1 MKQIIVQ
8 VTISEE
14 VNISIR
20 TLNGHIDMHVNK
32 LNISLF
38 SAQVFKFISH
48 FYDLIISFLSTLK
61 PTTVPTLSP
70 DLETLCQKMEYI
82 CQTCVPHVLC
92 FPSSH
97 AHIWF
102 SCH

>member
-20 TLNGHIDMHVNK
+20 THSHVYNLMSLNGHIDMHVNK

-48 FYDLIISFLSTLK
+48 FYDLIISFLS
-61 PTTVPTLSP
+61 
-70 DLETLCQKMEYI
+70 
-82 CQTCVPHVLC
+82 
-92 FPSSH
+92 
-97 AHIWF
+97 
-102 SCH
+102 